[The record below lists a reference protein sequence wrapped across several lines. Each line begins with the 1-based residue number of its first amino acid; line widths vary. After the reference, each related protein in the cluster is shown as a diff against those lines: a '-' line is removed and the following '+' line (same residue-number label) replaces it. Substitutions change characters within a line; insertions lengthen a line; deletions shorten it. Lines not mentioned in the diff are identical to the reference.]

1 MSSSSSSRLAGTS
14 GGPHGNRVGDILTDG
29 RGEAVDPQHVDIV
42 TLLMRVPVV

>member
-29 RGEAVDPQHVDIV
+29 RGEVVDPQQVDSV
-42 TLLMRVPVV
+42 ALHTRVVVV